1 MKKNKNINDLIFKS
15 LMEKKYSLVLFA
27 VVILFERVAVL
38 IVPLIIGN
46 FINNLLSLTLSQ
58 FQLYLKNIVLEII
71 IIFFIQMIAGY
82 IKNKLFLKL
91 SLDITNNLNISIIKK
106 LEKST
111 ASDIN
116 LVNKNELAFK
126 IIADTKEISEF
137 YIQLI
142 SELVSFVFTLIFSLI
157 VLLRYLPLFL
167 LIALVAILFVFL
179 LYFNFRKKLVD
190 YLTDYK
196 NKTTKY
202 NSGINDICINILPI
216 KIKNAKEYFIN
227 NLSKKY
233 KELLISSRKYI
244 EFNSFLYFLDELVMV
259 ILQIFY
265 LVIGGIM
272 VLNKTINIGEFSILS
287 SYYINLI
294 DLIKMLVSTKNK
306 YSSVISAKSRLEII
320 FSMKNELENDVVIN
334 EKVKVITFKNVTF
347 GYTNKVIIQNFNE
360 TLETGK
366 IYKVN
371 GNNGVG
377 KTTLL
382 YLLQGLYIE
391 RVKGKIFVNKFNLK
405 KINIKKF
412 RKDHISY
419 LSQNNLIIDDGIG
432 ENIFLRDSMKNSCL
446 TERIKQSFDISKL
459 NREQIRA
466 DTISGGE
473 AKKINILRELI
484 DLKDI
489 CIFDE
494 PENDLDEQSK
504 KELIS
509 ILGEI
514 RKNHIVILVTHSDNF
529 SSIVDKNIYLDKGI
543 KEI

>member
-179 LYFNFRKKLVD
+179 LYFNFL
-190 YLTDYK
+190 
-196 NKTTKY
+196 
-202 NSGINDICINILPI
+202 
-216 KIKNAKEYFIN
+216 
-227 NLSKKY
+227 
-233 KELLISSRKYI
+233 
-244 EFNSFLYFLDELVMV
+244 
-259 ILQIFY
+259 
-265 LVIGGIM
+265 
-272 VLNKTINIGEFSILS
+272 
-287 SYYINLI
+287 
-294 DLIKMLVSTKNK
+294 
-306 YSSVISAKSRLEII
+306 II
-320 FSMKNELENDVVIN
+320 F
-334 EKVKVITFKNVTF
+334 F
-347 GYTNKVIIQNFNE
+347 
-360 TLETGK
+360 
-366 IYKVN
+366 
-371 GNNGVG
+371 
-377 KTTLL
+377 
-382 YLLQGLYIE
+382 
-391 RVKGKIFVNKFNLK
+391 
-405 KINIKKF
+405 
-412 RKDHISY
+412 
-419 LSQNNLIIDDGIG
+419 
-432 ENIFLRDSMKNSCL
+432 
-446 TERIKQSFDISKL
+446 
-459 NREQIRA
+459 
-466 DTISGGE
+466 
-473 AKKINILRELI
+473 
-484 DLKDI
+484 
-489 CIFDE
+489 
-494 PENDLDEQSK
+494 
-504 KELIS
+504 
-509 ILGEI
+509 
-514 RKNHIVILVTHSDNF
+514 
-529 SSIVDKNIYLDKGI
+529 
-543 KEI
+543 